1 MKKALLAGACAFA
14 MSAAAMTPSFATEH
28 NKSGATKNDTIN
40 SERHQTT
47 GSSMSREQPG
57 NAATTGSSMDSKR
70 GVPGNDAVGGDAS
83 MSNPKS
89 TAPGAAK
96 AGGG

>member
-1 MKKALLAGACAFA
+1 MKKILLATACVFA
-14 MSAAAMTPSFATEH
+14 MSATAMAQSSMDRSS
-28 NKSGATKNDTIN
+28 SGTAIHKNDAVKKNT
-40 SERHQTT
+40 
-47 GSSMSREQPG
+47 MKPVDP

-70 GVPGNDAVGGDAS
+70 GVPGNNTVGGDGS
-83 MSNPKS
+83 QSNPKS

>member
-1 MKKALLAGACAFA
+1 MKKAILAGACAVA
-14 MSAAAMTPSFATEH
+14 LSAVTMTPSFATEH
-28 NKSGATKNDTIN
+28 DKSNTMKN
-40 SERHQTT
+40 EKHQTT
-47 GSSMSREQPG
+47 GSSMTREQPG
-57 NAATTGSSMDSKR
+57 NAATTGSSMDAKR
-70 GVPGNDAVGGDAS
+70 GVPGNNAVGGDGS

>member
-1 MKKALLAGACAFA
+1 MKKVLLAGACAVA
-14 MSAAAMTPSFATEH
+14 LSAAVMTPSFATDY
-28 NKSGATKNDTIN
+28 NKSGAANQGTMNNKK
-40 SERHQTT
+40 HQTT

-57 NAATTGSSMDSKR
+57 NSATTGSSADAKR
-70 GVPGNDAVGGDAS
+70 GVPGNNAVGGDGS

>member
-1 MKKALLAGACAFA
+1 MKKILLAGACVLA
-14 MSAAAMTPSFATEH
+14 MSATAMAQS
-28 NKSGATKNDTIN
+28 SMKNDSPTTHKN
-40 SERHQTT
+40 SNTMMKDNT
-47 GSSMSREQPG
+47 MKANP

-70 GVPGNDAVGGDAS
+70 GVPGNNTVGGDAS
-83 MSNPKS
+83 QSNPKS

>member
-1 MKKALLAGACAFA
+1 MKKALLAVACVFA
-14 MSAAAMTPSFATEH
+14 LSATAMTPSFAKDY
-28 NKSGATKNDTIN
+28 NKSSTMKN
-40 SERHQTT
+40 EKHKTT
-47 GSSMSREQPG
+47 GSSMSRDPS
-57 NAATTGSSMDSKR
+57 AATTGSSSDAKR
-70 GVPGNDAVGGDAS
+70 AVPGNNAVGGDGS